1 MVMTNLG
8 WTPTHDR
15 VVDEATLIQDPTP
28 STELRVELEPET
40 PSEKPA
46 PNGGVHRRK
55 RGLSLRELGSWTKKT
70 LAMAFVLAILA
81 TAGVGAWALG
91 QGTWAVNPVLSG
103 SMRPGFTV
111 GGVVISQRVP
121 VSQLAVRDVI
131 VFHNPN
137 NPSEEMV
144 HRIVQ
149 MTKGSDGQ
157 LLIRTQ
163 GDANP
168 VRDPWTLTIRGNS
181 VYKVRWSLPLLGYVA
196 VAYQNNR
203 GTALLVA
210 GFVLILVALS
220 TVIRQ
225 RRGTKSPPDEDD
237 LASRRDLA
245 SPNVSGR

>member
-1 MVMTNLG
+1 MTNLG
-8 WTPTHDR
+8 WTPT
-15 VVDEATLIQDPTP
+15 QDSDLDVSTVMDDPISPAEMSPLDPITP
-28 STELRVELEPET
+28 SP
-40 PSEKPA
+40 KA
-46 PNGGVHRRK
+46 PKRSHRRK
-55 RGLSLRELGSWTKKT
+55 STLSSKLRALGLWTKKG
-70 LAMAFVLAILA
+70 LAMAFVLAILG
-81 TAGVGAWALG
+81 TAGIGAWSLA
-91 QGTWAVNPVLSG
+91 QGSWAVNPVLSG

-111 GGVVISQRVP
+111 GGVVISQRIP

-137 NPSEEMV
+137 KPSEEMV

-157 LLIRTQ
+157 LLIKTQ

-196 VAYQNNR
+196 VAYQNHR
-203 GTALLVA
+203 GIALLVA

-225 RRGTKSPPDEDD
+225 RRSAKAPPALDD
-237 LASRRDLA
+237 GAS
-245 SPNVSGR
+245 